1 MKFENRTA
9 VITGGAG
16 NIGRAAAEKFCSF
29 GVSVAL
35 TDLDGEKAE
44 TVAAELRAKGGNI
57 RAYPMDVQNNDAVA
71 SCAEKILKDFG
82 RIDILVNNAGFFR
95 VKPFLFSDT
104 TYEQWNFMLDV
115 NLNSVFRVTK
125 AFLPSML
132 ENGYGRIINL
142 ASIAGE
148 VGKPYCIAYSTA
160 KAGVIMMTKVL
171 AMELAT
177 KNITVNCV
185 SPGMIDNIQ
194 KHTNA
199 TWMERYGTPAE
210 AAEVI
215 LFLASDETS
224 FVTGCDYTVDGGR
237 ILGAR
242 YEHL

>member
-1 MKFENRTA
+1 MKFTNRTA

-16 NIGRAAAEKFCSF
+16 NIGRAAAEKFCNW

-57 RAYPMDVQNNDAVA
+57 RAYPMNVQDKDQVF

-82 RIDILVNNAGFFR
+82 KIDILVNNAGFFR
-95 VKPFLFSDT
+95 VKPALFSDMT
-104 TYEQWNFMLDV
+104 VEQWDFMIDV
-115 NLNSVFRVTK
+115 NLNSVFHVTK
-125 AFLPSML
+125 AFLPSMQK
-132 ENGYGRIINL
+132 NGYGRIINL

-185 SPGMIDNIQ
+185 SPGMIDNID

-224 FVTGCDYTVDGGR
+224 FVTGCDYTVDGGS

>member
-1 MKFENRTA
+1 MKFANRTA

-16 NIGRAAAEKFCSF
+16 NIGYAAAEKFCAL

-44 TVAAELRAKGGNI
+44 AIAAELRAKGGNI
-57 RAYPMDVQNNDAVA
+57 RAYSMNVLKKEDV
-71 SCAEKILKDFG
+71 SGCAEKILKDFG
-82 RIDILVNNAGFFR
+82 RIDILVNNAG
-95 VKPFLFSDT
+95 VWKPGLFTEMTD
-104 TYEQWNFMLDV
+104 EQWDFMIDL
-115 NLNSVFRVTK
+115 NLHGVFRVTK

-132 ENGYGRIINL
+132 ENEYGRIINL

-148 VGKPYCIAYSTA
+148 VGLPRFIGYSTA

-171 AMELAT
+171 AMELAK

-185 SPGMIDNIQ
+185 SPGMIGQSKEPI
-194 KHTNA
+194 KG
-199 TWMERYGTPAE
+199 TWMGRWGTPEE

-215 LFLASDETS
+215 LFLASDESS

-237 ILGAR
+237 ILGPRFAD
-242 YEHL
+242 L